1 VHDLEF
7 DHEHD
12 DGLSDA
18 DRLAI
23 ATAIWEQETVDLLTV
38 GIDIGSSTTHLLFA
52 RVVLRRQKNDL
63 SGRFEPVERRIVWR
77 SPILLTPFL
86 PDGSIDAAALRHFLG
101 HCYQDAG
108 FRRDDVDSGAVILT
122 GEAIKRSNA
131 RAIDEIFAEES
142 GRFVC
147 ATAGHQ
153 LESMLA
159 AQGSGAVALSKK
171 RGGCGLHVDI
181 GGGTTKLAIIE
192 DGVIRD
198 VSAFAIGG
206 RLLAQGDD
214 GRWTRIDET
223 ARLIAQSFG
232 FEATPEALE
241 DPALRNVIVQ
251 RMAELMIDQITG
263 APLDELGQSLLL
275 TPPLARPCTP
285 SYVTFSGGV
294 AEYIFQY
301 EERTFGDIAKPL
313 AAAVVDAMGTRV
325 DAVVVDAGQRLR
337 ATVIGASQF
346 TVQVSGNTLFLGVP
360 LEHLPIRNVPVVRLP
375 TPIRDTPSPSAIAD
389 AYADEAALQG
399 TDLTKAVALTF
410 DWAGDPAYNALL
422 ALAQGLLAAASA
434 NDRDEVLVVVVNAD
448 IALSLGRIIRYEL
461 GYDRLLV
468 CVDAIEV
475 NRLDFIDIGQK
486 IEPTGVVPIVIKSL
500 LFAS

>member
-7 DHEHD
+7 DHDHD
-12 DGLSDA
+12 DSLSDT

-86 PDGSIDAAALRHFLG
+86 PDGSIDAAALRHFFG
-101 HCYQDAG
+101 RCYRDAG
-108 FRRDDVDSGAVILT
+108 IRRSEVDSGAVILT

-159 AQGSGAVALSKK
+159 AQGSGAVGLSQK
-171 RGGCGLHVDI
+171 RGGCALHVDI

-192 DGVIRD
+192 EGVIRD
-198 VSAFAIGG
+198 VAAFAVGG
-206 RLLAQGDD
+206 RLLAQDAD
-214 GRWTRIDET
+214 GRWTRIDEAAQMV
-223 ARLIAQSFG
+223 ARALG
-232 FEATPEALE
+232 FEATPETLE
-241 DPALRNVIVQ
+241 DFSRRTSIIEKLAHLV
-251 RMAELMIDQITG
+251 LDQVTG
-263 APLDELGQSLLL
+263 TPLDELGQSLLL
-275 TPPLARPCTP
+275 TSPLTRPCVP
-285 SYVTFSGGV
+285 GYVTFSGGV

-313 AAAVVDAMGTRV
+313 AAAIVEAIPTRLDAT
-325 DAVVVDAGQRLR
+325 VVDAGQRLR

-346 TVQVSGNTLFLGVP
+346 TVQVSGNTLFLGLP
-360 LEHLPIRNVPVVRLP
+360 LEQLPIRNVPVVRLR
-375 TPIRDTPSPSAIAD
+375 TPIREIPSPTMMARE
-389 AYADEAALQG
+389 YAEEAGLQG

-410 DWAGDPAYNALL
+410 EWAGVPEYGVLL
-422 ALAQGLLAAASA
+422 ALAQGLVAAASA
-434 NDRDEVLVVVVNAD
+434 KARDEILVVVVNAD
-448 IALSLGRIIRYEL
+448 IALSLGRIIRYDL
-461 GYDRLLV
+461 GYDLPLI